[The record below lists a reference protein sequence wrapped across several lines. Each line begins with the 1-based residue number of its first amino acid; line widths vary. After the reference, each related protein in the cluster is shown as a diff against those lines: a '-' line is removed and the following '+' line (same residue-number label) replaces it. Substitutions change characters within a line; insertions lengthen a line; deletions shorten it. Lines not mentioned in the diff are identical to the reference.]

1 MDDTRV
7 LSIESALVS
16 KDPIFEENS
25 KDLLMSNN
33 EVREIPA
40 THTEEFNDLDHEV
53 SEEKQ
58 DQVAQIPRRRLNAGR
73 NNIHNSTTEKN
84 EEGTNEVTKRISS
97 WFSSF
102 WITPQETSGDASD
115 KDDPDFANFK
125 KGLFDSFKSEST
137 IKSPKDNSIWLMGVR
152 YEANNDRVSNEF
164 SGSFYESSYYYSTPG
179 TFPHL
184 SMQQSI
190 LSPTNFPT
198 EFYDDFTS
206 RIWCTYRHNY
216 APIRPTNFT
225 NDGGWGCMLRS
236 GQSLLANALILQF
249 LGREWRRVPKGDDT
263 WDTYVQILTWFIDDM
278 SSRCP
283 FSVHRVALLG
293 KQLGKNIGEWFGPST
308 ASQAIKALVED
319 FPAAHLSVYVATD
332 GVVYKNEVYKAGK
345 NNRTGKD
352 FQSVLILVAI
362 RLGINNLNPI
372 YYNALKECFK
382 FPQSV
387 GIAGGKPSSSYY
399 FIATQVD
406 DLYYLDP
413 HHSRPALELKST
425 EEFTEEELS
434 TFHCDTLRKIHISQ
448 LDPSML
454 LGFYCRTADDFEDFC
469 RRVEE
474 ISEKYKPVFTIAQE
488 APIYGDDVSDLDVFS
503 EDDEDE
509 FEKFENDDEIDE
521 NDDENIENKKNKK
534 KKKKKQKKK
543 QTKKKHNIYFI
554 QLLYIF
560 R

>member
-1 MDDTRV
+1 MGDTKV
-7 LSIESALVS
+7 LSIEPVLVS
-16 KDPIFEENS
+16 KDPFEDNS
-25 KDLLMSNN
+25 KDLSLMSNS
-33 EVREIPA
+33 EVSEIPA
-40 THTEEFNDLDHEV
+40 THTEEFNDLDYGS
-53 SEEKQ
+53 SEEMQ
-58 DQVAQIPRRRLNAGR
+58 DQTVNGPRQRPRAGR
-73 NNIHNSTTEKN
+73 SNIDDSTAEKN
-84 EEGTNEVTKRISS
+84 IEEGASEVTKRLST
-97 WFSSF
+97 WFSSL
-102 WITPQETSGDASD
+102 WVSPQEMSGDASE
-115 KDDPDFANFK
+115 KDDPDFAHFK
-125 KGLFDSFKSEST
+125 KGLFNSFNNTKSEAT
-137 IKSPKDNSIWLMGVR
+137 IDSSKDHSIWLMGVR
-152 YEANNDRVSNEF
+152 YEANNDRISNEF
-164 SGSFYESSYYYSTPG
+164 SGSFYETSYYYSTPG

-184 SMQQSI
+184 SMQQPI
-190 LSPTNFPT
+190 LSPANFPAD
-198 EFYDDFTS
+198 FYDDFTS

-249 LGREWRRVPKGDDT
+249 LGREWRKVPKGDDK
-263 WDTYVQILTWFIDDM
+263 WNTYVKILIWFIDDM

-283 FSVHRVALLG
+283 FSVHRIALLG

-319 FPAAHLSVYVATD
+319 FPAANLSVYVATD

-372 YYNALKECFK
+372 YHNALKECFK

-399 FIATQVD
+399 FIATQAD

-413 HHSRPALELKST
+413 HHSRPALELKSM
-425 EEFTEEELS
+425 EEYTEEELS

-454 LGFYCRTADDFEDFC
+454 LGFYCRTSDEFEDFC
-469 RRVEE
+469 KRVEE

-509 FEKFENDDEIDE
+509 FEKFENDDENVEDM
-521 NDDENIENKKNKK
+521 
-534 KKKKKQKKK
+534 
-543 QTKKKHNIYFI
+543 
-554 QLLYIF
+554 
-560 R
+560 

>member
-1 MDDTRV
+1 MDDTSARV
-7 LSIESALVS
+7 LSIEPALIS

-25 KDLLMSNN
+25 KDLSLMSNN
-33 EVREIPA
+33 GVREIPA
-40 THTEEFNDLDHEV
+40 THTEEFNDLGHDD
-53 SEEKQ
+53 SEELQ
-58 DQVAQIPRRRLNAGR
+58 EQVVAQLPRRRLKSGR
-73 NNIHNSTTEKN
+73 SNIPDSTTEKN
-84 EEGTNEVTKRISS
+84 EEGASEVTKRLSS

-102 WITPQETSGDASD
+102 WISPQETSGDASD
-115 KDDPDFANFK
+115 KDDPDFSSFK
-125 KGLFDSFKSEST
+125 KGLFDSFKSEPA

-152 YEANNDRVSNEF
+152 YEANNERVSNEF
-164 SGSFYESSYYYSTPG
+164 SGSFYESNYYYSTPG

-249 LGREWRRVPKGDDT
+249 LGREWRRVPRGDDT
-263 WDTYVQILTWFIDDM
+263 WDTYVKILIWFIDDM
-278 SSRCP
+278 SSQCP

-319 FPAAHLSVYVATD
+319 YPAAHLSVYVATD
-332 GVVYKNEVYKAGK
+332 GVVYKNEVYKAG
-345 NNRTGKD
+345 
-352 FQSVLILVAI
+352 
-362 RLGINNLNPI
+362 INNLNPI
-372 YYNALKECFK
+372 YHNALKECFK

-399 FIATQVD
+399 FVATQAD

-413 HHSRPALELKST
+413 HHSRPALELKSM
-425 EEFTEEELS
+425 EEYTEEELS
-434 TFHCDTLRKIHISQ
+434 TFHCDTIRKIHISH

-488 APIYGDDVSDLDVFS
+488 APVYGDDVSDLDVFS

-509 FEKFENDDEIDE
+509 FEKFENDDENIEKFE
-521 NDDENIENKKNKK
+521 NDENIEKFENDE
-534 KKKKKQKKK
+534 
-543 QTKKKHNIYFI
+543 NIE
-554 QLLYIF
+554 
-560 R
+560 